1 MAYDIELDS
10 MSIYTHL
17 IHQGDRNNVPDK
29 DFSKRSS
36 MKTLTFDLEY
46 YSMSPHTPYL
56 QANFY
61 LFNFFLEGG
70 VNDCAC
76 LDRGGEIKDQNWISM
91 RHSPLT

>member
-17 IHQGDRNNVPDK
+17 IHQGYRNNVPDK

-70 VNDCAC
+70 
-76 LDRGGEIKDQNWISM
+76 
-91 RHSPLT
+91 LTTVHVWTEKEKLRTKTGFQ